1 MKRRVAKLV
10 SSRNFEI
17 INETIPDLADNE
29 VLLKVLASGI
39 CHTEMPL
46 FSGLRNIVLTK
57 DGKSYVETEF
67 EFPVGAGHEPVG
79 IVEKVGN
86 KVDNFKPGDYAGG
99 LIKGAFA
106 SHLITDKD
114 HLVKIPNKKDR
125 EAKYCLPEP
134 LMCIS
139 NILRAAN
146 PKFGDM
152 IGIIGCGVMGLL
164 SIAGLKNSPVREIV
178 AIDLSDYR
186 LKLAQQMGASITLNP
201 NSSDMV
207 KEINYLTEGKGLDII
222 IEITGTIKGLDL
234 ACSIITYASLYG
246 YQYQGRGKIIAASLY
261 ANQEKFEP
269 SLGYNLM
276 FRTPIIHSVHPRYS
290 QDSMK
295 DAKLGVWG
303 YINNHLPLDK
313 LVTHEFKLENINKA
327 FEIAEKG
334 DDKYI
339 KGIIVP

>member
-10 SSRNFEI
+10 SARNFEI
-17 INETIPDLADNE
+17 LEEAIPDLADNE
-29 VLLKVLASGI
+29 VLIKVLASGI

-46 FSGLRNIVLTK
+46 FNGLRNIVLTK

-79 IVEKVGN
+79 IVEEVGK

-114 HLVKIPNKKDR
+114 HLVKIPNRKDR

-146 PKFGDM
+146 PKFGDR
-152 IGIIGCGVMGLL
+152 IGIIGCGMMGLL
-164 SIAGLKNSPVREIV
+164 SVAGLKNSPVREIV

-186 LKLAQQMGASITLNP
+186 LKWAQEMGASVTLNP
-201 NSSDMV
+201 KSCDIV
-207 KEINYLTEGKGLDII
+207 KEINNLTEGEGLDVI

-234 ACSIITYASLYG
+234 ACSIITEASLYG
-246 YQYQGRGKIIAASLY
+246 YQGRGKIIAASLY
-261 ANQEKFEP
+261 ANQETFEP

-290 QDSMK
+290 YDSMK
-295 DAKLGVWG
+295 DMKLGVWG

-313 LVTHEFKLENINKA
+313 VVTHEFKLDDINKA
-327 FEIAEKG
+327 FEVAEKG
-334 DDKYI
+334 DDNYI
-339 KGIIVP
+339 KGIIIP